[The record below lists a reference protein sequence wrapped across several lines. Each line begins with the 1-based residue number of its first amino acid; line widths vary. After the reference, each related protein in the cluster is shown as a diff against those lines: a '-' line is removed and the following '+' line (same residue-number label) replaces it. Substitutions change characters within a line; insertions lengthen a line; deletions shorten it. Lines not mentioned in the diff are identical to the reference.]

1 MIVSRTP
8 HRISF
13 FGGGTD
19 YPAYYREHGGRVL
32 GATIN
37 KYSYISV
44 RRLPPF
50 FDHKHHIVYS
60 KQENVADIDEI
71 QHPSVRETFRFLKIE
86 YGVSLNHDGDIPARS
101 GMGSSSAFTVGL
113 LNALYAL
120 EGKRVSKEVLTTQA
134 IDIEQN
140 WIKENVGS
148 QDQVFAAHGGL
159 NQIEF
164 LSSGKIIVTPII
176 LTQERLHRFGDK
188 FLLYFTGLSRTASDI
203 AAEQI
208 QKTQANRSDLDTMK
222 SLVDEACNI
231 LNSNAPLSDFGKLL
245 DDTWQIKR
253 RLSTRIS
260 DEQIDSMYER
270 ARKAGAL
277 GGKLLGAGGG
287 GFMVFYVEEDYA
299 APYAA
304 RSRTISRCRFVS
316 IGADRASSCTSR
328 TTRRSNVFSV

>member
-1 MIVSRTP
+1 MIISRTP

-32 GATIN
+32 GTTID

-50 FDHKHHIVYS
+50 FDHKHRIVYS
-60 KQENVADIDEI
+60 RQENVSELHEI
-71 QHPSVRETFRFLKIE
+71 QHPSVRETMRYLGID
-86 YGVSLNHDGDIPARS
+86 YGLSIHHDGDIPARS

-113 LNALYAL
+113 LNAVYAL
-120 EGKRVSKEVLTTQA
+120 EGKRVSREKLSMQA
-134 IDIEQN
+134 IEIEQE

-148 QDQVFAAHGGL
+148 QDQTFAAHGGL
-159 NQIEF
+159 NRIEF
-164 LSSGKIIVTPII
+164 LQSGKIIVSPII
-176 LTQERLHRFGDK
+176 MQQARVDRFSEC

-208 QKTQANRSDLDTMK
+208 QKTKSNRSDLDTMK
-222 SLVDEACNI
+222 GLVDEACEI
-231 LNSNAPLSDFGKLL
+231 LTSNSPLSDFGKLL
-245 DDTWQIKR
+245 HETWQIKR
-253 RLSTRIS
+253 RLSSRIS
-260 DEQIDSMYER
+260 DEQIDGMYEQ

-287 GFMVFYVEEDYA
+287 GFMVFYVEEEY
-299 APYAA
+299 
-304 RSRTISRCRFVS
+304 
-316 IGADRASSCTSR
+316 RASV
-328 TTRRSNVFSV
+328 RRALQDYLEVPFRFDWGGSNIVVYEPNYEAK